1 MWQRTYLV
9 CWHQVNQHRVQQL
22 LRYGV
27 TLTDDGAH
35 QVHHVHVHFLVVAVA
50 GGKQGKKGQMSA
62 NRQHIFMIKRVKIR
76 ILPCVS
82 SVFN

>member
-1 MWQRTYLV
+1 MWLRAYLV

-22 LRYGV
+22 LGHSV

-50 GGKQGKKGQMSA
+50 GVKQDKRGQMSA
-62 NRQHIFMIKRVKIR
+62 NKQQIFMVKWFNIR
-76 ILPCVS
+76 MPACVS

>member
-1 MWQRTYLV
+1 MWLRAYLV

-22 LRYGV
+22 LGHSV

-50 GGKQGKKGQMSA
+50 GVKQDKKGSNVSKQAANIYGQMA
-62 NRQHIFMIKRVKIR
+62 QH
-76 ILPCVS
+76 
-82 SVFN
+82 

>member
-1 MWQRTYLV
+1 MWLRAYLV

-22 LRYGV
+22 LGYGV

-50 GGKQGKKGQMSA
+50 GGKRGKKGSNVSKQAA
-62 NRQHIFMIKRVKIR
+62 NIYDEMVQ
-76 ILPCVS
+76 
-82 SVFN
+82 N